1 MHVFASIFI
10 IWKNIT
16 QPQPRLPAPN
26 GFEVDTKGRVANQA
40 VVSGIVLFNCV
51 SPLNSKTGI
60 YCCTPGKGSCW
71 CWIV

>member
-1 MHVFASIFI
+1 
-10 IWKNIT
+10 
-16 QPQPRLPAPN
+16 
-26 GFEVDTKGRVANQA
+26 
-40 VVSGIVLFNCV
+40 VSGIVLFNCV